1 MLEKLKTQKGF
12 SALTLGVGLFL
23 FLITTWKSG
32 PRSILATL
40 SSFTI
45 WDFLVIAAVF
55 LVQYLFSA
63 ISISHTL
70 KKLNHPVAIK
80 KLFPLELMRTSISYV
95 TPFSNNGGEPLEI
108 YLLKKKYAIPYSAGS
123 AAIILEIILK
133 IAVSLIFM
141 AIGCGYIFLT
151 TASPLL
157 KTIFFSL
164 FLFFLVLIIAFFY
177 YTIQRRGFFSLA
189 THYFGL
195 KRFAFFQK
203 NKKIIHNIDRC
214 IIYYLHH
221 YPRDFALTILLA
233 FFSTSCYLLRFYLII
248 LFLGYASSF
257 LELILIFSLTQAL
270 ILVPIPTLLG
280 IHELGQGLLSLIT
293 NVPLGTGISFVIIL
307 RIITLVM
314 TIPGFILLGHQS
326 INGLGQRLK
335 DKIFFRINH
344 KLKSSSLYQK

>member
-1 MLEKLKTQKGF
+1 MLKKLKTQKGF
-12 SALTLGVGLFL
+12 LVLTLGVGLFL
-23 FLITTWKSG
+23 FLITTGKSG
-32 PRSILATL
+32 PRSIIATL
-40 SSFTI
+40 GAFTI
-45 WDFLVIAAVF
+45 WDFLVIVAIF
-55 LVQYLFSA
+55 LVQYLFST
-63 ISISHTL
+63 ISISHIL
-70 KKLNHPVAIK
+70 KKFNHPIAIK
-80 KLFPLELMRTSISYV
+80 KLFPLELMRASISYV

-108 YLLKKKYAIPYSAGS
+108 YLLKKRYAIPYSAAS

-133 IAVSLIFM
+133 IAVSLIFT
-141 AIGCGYIFLT
+141 AVGCGYIFLT

-157 KTIFFSL
+157 KTILFSL
-164 FLFFLVLIIAFFY
+164 LLFFLVLIIAFFY

-195 KRFAFFQK
+195 KKFAFFQK
-203 NKKIIHNIDRC
+203 NKKVIHNIDRC

-221 YPRDFALTILLA
+221 YPRDFPLTILLA
-233 FFSTSCYLLRFYLII
+233 FLNISCYILRFYLII

-270 ILVPIPTLLG
+270 ILIPIPTLLG

-335 DKIFFRINH
+335 DKIFFRVNH
-344 KLKSSSLYQK
+344 KLKNPNL